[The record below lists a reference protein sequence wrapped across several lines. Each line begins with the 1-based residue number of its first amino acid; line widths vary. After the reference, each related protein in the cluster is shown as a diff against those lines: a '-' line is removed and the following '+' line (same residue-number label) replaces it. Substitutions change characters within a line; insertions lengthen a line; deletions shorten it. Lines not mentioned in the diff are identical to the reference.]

1 MEFLKEKTKVQ
12 TIKSKYQVVVDTMTG
27 DGDDYHNFSVLFD
40 ENQISDLQQ
49 YIIYCEVL
57 QNQYPNGRG
66 GYDDYKLDFFEEYFS
81 DDWYNYEGM
90 EDSMEDYSVYYY
102 DEDGIKYNIKVV
114 LSKEDIKVIDS
125 FGILI

>member
-27 DGDDYHNFSVLFD
+27 DGDDYHSFNVYFD
-40 ENQISDLQQ
+40 ENQISDLQR

-66 GYDDYKLDFFEEYFS
+66 GCDDYELDFFEEYFS
-81 DDWYNYEGM
+81 DDWYHYEDM
-90 EDSMEDYSVYYY
+90 QDSMEDYSVYYY
-102 DEDGIKYNIKVV
+102 DEDGIKYDVKVV
-114 LSKEDIKVIDS
+114 LSEEDIKVIDS
-125 FGILI
+125 FGILK

>member
-12 TIKSKYQVVVDTMTG
+12 TITSKYQVVVETMTG
-27 DGDDYHNFSVLFD
+27 DADDYHEFAVLFD

-57 QNQYPNGRG
+57 QKQYPNGRG
-66 GYDDYKLDFFEEYFS
+66 GYDDYELDFFEEYFS
-81 DDWYNYEGM
+81 DDWYNHEGM

-102 DEDGIKYNIKVV
+102 DEDGIKYDVKVV
-114 LSKEDIKVIDS
+114 LSEEDIKVIDS
-125 FGILI
+125 FGILK